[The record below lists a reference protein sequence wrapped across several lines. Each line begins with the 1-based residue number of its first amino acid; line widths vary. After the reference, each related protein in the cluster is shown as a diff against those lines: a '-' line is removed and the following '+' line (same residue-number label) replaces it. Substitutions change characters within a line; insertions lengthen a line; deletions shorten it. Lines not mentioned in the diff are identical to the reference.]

1 MSRTA
6 YCFDLDGT
14 LTSTEI
20 LPSIAAELGLS
31 EEIATLTRITME
43 GWITF
48 AESLRLRVA
57 ILGQVPLDV
66 VRSIVDDIDL
76 DPALEAF
83 IRARPDECFV
93 VTGNLDLWVGH
104 LVGRLGCQGV
114 TSRAKTRNG
123 VVVLERVLDKGDAVK
138 GLRTAGFDRIIS
150 VGDGSNDVPMFKESD
165 VAIAFGGVHSP
176 TQAAISEA
184 EFVVHDAEALC
195 SLLSTL

>member
-1 MSRTA
+1 MTRTA

-57 ILGQVPLDV
+57 ILGQVPLEV
-66 VRSIVDDIDL
+66 VRSIVNDIEL
-76 DPALEAF
+76 DPSLEAF
-83 IRARPDECFV
+83 IRARPSECFV

-104 LVGRLGCQGV
+104 LVARLGCQAV
-114 TSRAKTRNG
+114 TSRATSRNG

-138 GLRTAGFDRIIS
+138 GLRAAGFDRIIS
-150 VGDGSNDVPMFKESD
+150 GGDGSNDVPMFKESD
-165 VAIAFGGVHSP
+165 IAIAFGGVHSP
-176 TQAAISEA
+176 TQAAIA
-184 EFVVHDAEALC
+184 AAGFVVHDGGALC
-195 SLLSTL
+195 SLLNTL